1 MLRYAFKRLVAL
13 IPVLLGVALLIFT
26 IMYFTPGDP
35 ARLQLGDQA
44 TEEQLATWRE
54 ARDLDKPFVVQF
66 AKYIWGIVSRADFGI
81 SYKTGKPVSTA
92 ILERFPTTFVLAMA
106 TCFVGM
112 LVGILLGVVAAN
124 HQNTWIDSLARIFGI
139 VGISMP
145 NFWFALLLIL
155 IFAVRLRWFPVSGW
169 YGPKYMVLPAVALG
183 MAHAAT
189 LMRITRS
196 SMLDCIRQDY
206 VTTARAKGQK
216 ESVITRHHIFRNALI
231 PILTAVGSAFGVALG
246 GALITEQIFSIP
258 GLGSLMVNAITNR
271 DYPQVR
277 GSVLLLAAS
286 YSLVNLL
293 VDLLYAAV
301 DPRIKAQ
308 YSGKKKKKKQPEN
321 VKPEAKE
328 ATVA

>member
-1 MLRYAFKRLVAL
+1 MLRYALKRLLAL
-13 IPVLLGVALLIFT
+13 LPVLLGVALLIFT

-35 ARLQLGDQA
+35 AVLQLGDQA
-44 TEEQLATWRE
+44 TEQQLADWRA
-54 ARDLDKPFVVQF
+54 ARDLDKPFFVQF
-66 AKYIWGIVSRADFGI
+66 GKYIWGIVSRGDFGI
-81 SYKTGKPVSTA
+81 SYKTGKAVSTA

-106 TCFVGM
+106 TCLVAM
-112 LVGILLGVVAAN
+112 VVGILLGIVAAN

-155 IFAVRLRWFPVSGW
+155 VFAVKLRMFPVSGW
-169 YGPKYMVLPAVALG
+169 YGPKYMVLPAIALG
-183 MAHAAT
+183 LAHAAS

-206 VTTARAKGQK
+206 VTTARAKGQT
-216 ESVITRHHIFRNALI
+216 EGVITRHHILRNAMI
-231 PILTAVGSAFGVALG
+231 PIITAAGTAFGVALG

-277 GSVLLLAAS
+277 GSVLLLATS

-293 VDLLYAAV
+293 VDLLYAAI
-301 DPRIKAQ
+301 DPRIKALYQ
-308 YSGKKKKKKQPEN
+308 SGKKKKKKAE
-321 VKPEAKE
+321 KPEEKE
-328 ATVA
+328 AAEA